1 MNNIDTLATLGLVFI
16 FIVCLALIII
26 VSILVIVMGRRDRLQ
41 TQHSIRINFP
51 IISRIRY
58 LSEHISPELRQ
69 YFFEGDKEGKPFS
82 RMDFQFIVK
91 AAKYAKTIIA
101 FGSKRDFD
109 QPGFYIRNA
118 FFAKQINDLEVDNE
132 EQIHTQKYVTD
143 KDTLFARHEH
153 SEEGQLK
160 PWYYADHDAIIV
172 GENTCRF
179 PFTIKSPVAMSG
191 MSYGALGDHA
201 ITAL

>member
-1 MNNIDTLATLGLVFI
+1 MESIVTFVTYGFVFI
-16 FIVCLALIII
+16 FIMCIALFAIVSALI
-26 VSILVIVMGRRDRLQ
+26 IVMGRRDRLQ

-51 IISRIRY
+51 IVSRIRY

-69 YFFEGDKEGKPFS
+69 YFFEGDHEGKPFS
-82 RMDFQFIVK
+82 RLDFQFIVK

-118 FFAKQINDLEVDNE
+118 FFAKQIKDLEADNE

-160 PWYYADHDAIIV
+160 PWYYADRDAIIV
-172 GENTCRF
+172 GKDTCRF
-179 PFTIKSPVAMSG
+179 SLHLNHSSLICKFIMINLI
-191 MSYGALGDHA
+191 M
-201 ITAL
+201 